1 MNSVRTKLV
10 LLALVV
16 ILLPALTVGIV
27 NYSLAKSELDKVG
40 RLGLE
45 NGTHVL
51 VAIVEELNEQ
61 VQKGTLTLEEA
72 QERARVQIVGA
83 QKDDGGRT
91 IDNRAKFGDN
101 FYFYAFDDNGM
112 VLAHPSIE
120 GDDAYDFQTDDGRYF
135 IRELIDEAK
144 AGGGFVTYDWPTPSN
159 PDQKAPKITYA
170 EMADEWGWIIAAGTY
185 EMDFNAGAKKV
196 LTFTLIV
203 TAIATAIGVMLYWFF
218 SGRMMDYIKR
228 IMETTSNIAKG
239 ILSGPAI
246 PIMTKD
252 ELGILAAN
260 VNNMQASLQEMV
272 GQTRESS
279 SQMKVSS
286 EMLSAIT
293 EQTTASADEIHS
305 AIEEV
310 ANGAVQQAEE
320 AEVAIGKVDHLSVLI
335 SHTTDQ
341 YDAIINE
348 MTAVMDLQKNGSVKV
363 DELADTSKV
372 FTTAIEDLRADFSG
386 LTSQMQEIQQ
396 VVQTITSISEQT
408 NLLALNASIE
418 AARAGEH
425 GKGFAV
431 VADEVRNLSEDTQ
444 QATEKVR
451 ELLGRI
457 EERTTSSDRR
467 MNQTLKMSETQ
478 FTAIDEVQGAFSN
491 LSASIEE
498 IKHHLTVLD
507 DDMKQMDQ
515 ERMAAVTAINE
526 IASVATE
533 SAAATEEVNASIDEQ
548 KTAVTSIMHSSVELH
563 DEAEKMYDLVARFT

>member
-1 MNSVRTKLV
+1 MNSVRSKLV
-10 LLALVV
+10 LLALIV

-27 NYSLAKSELDKVG
+27 NYSLAKNELDKVG

-51 VAIVEELNEQ
+51 VAVIEELNEQ
-61 VQKGTLTLEEA
+61 VQKGNMTLEEA

-83 QKDDGGRT
+83 QTGDGGRT

-112 VLAHPSIE
+112 ILAHPSIE

-170 EMADEWGWIIAAGTY
+170 EMANDWGWIIAAGTY

-252 ELGILAAN
+252 ELGTLAAN

-348 MTAVMDLQKNGSVKV
+348 MTAVMDLQENGSVKV

-451 ELLGRI
+451 ELLRRI
-457 EERTTSSDRR
+457 EERTTSSDLR

-498 IKHHLTVLD
+498 IKHHLTLLD

-515 ERMAAVTAINE
+515 NRMAAVTAINE

-563 DEAEKMYDLVARFT
+563 DEAEKMYELVARFT

>member
-10 LLALVV
+10 FLALVV

-40 RLGLE
+40 RQGLE
-45 NGTHVL
+45 NGTHML
-51 VAIVEELNEQ
+51 VAVIEELNEQ
-61 VQKGTLTLEEA
+61 VQRGALTLEEA

-83 QKDDGGRT
+83 QKDDGSRT

-101 FYFYAFDDNGM
+101 FYFYAFDDNGL

-120 GDDAYDFQTDDGRYF
+120 GDNAYDFQTDDGRYF

-144 AGGGFVTYDWPTPSN
+144 AGGGFVAYDWPTPSN

-170 EMADEWGWIIAAGTY
+170 EMTDEWGWIIAAGTY
-185 EMDFNAGAKKV
+185 EMDFNAGAQKV

-218 SGRMMDYIKR
+218 SGRMTDYIKR
-228 IMETTSNIAKG
+228 IMETTSNIAQG

-252 ELGILAAN
+252 ELGTLAAN

-348 MTAVMDLQKNGSVKV
+348 MTAVMDLQENGSVKV

-478 FTAIDEVQGAFSN
+478 FTAIDEVQSAFSN

-515 ERMAAVTAINE
+515 DRMAAVTAINE

-563 DEAEKMYDLVARFT
+563 EEAEKMYDLVARFT

>member
-348 MTAVMDLQKNGSVKV
+348 MTAVMDLQENGSVKV

-515 ERMAAVTAINE
+515 DRMAAVTAINE